1 MATTTPQTPRRS
13 KRHHPIVF
21 AAGNSSSI
29 SKPRHDKWAS
39 PPLHTRSTITADLVD
54 DEQSILDAS
63 TSFYSDFLR
72 ASRATDK
79 SGKASFEKYS
89 VGDTVLLATNL
100 RKPSIGVIIALWE
113 VSRPLAHSEMFAN
126 IHWFLRP
133 TELARSRTKRE
144 HLEVRLLVPS
154 FYIRGFISDILYQN
168 EVYLS
173 LDATSVVDTSVILAH
188 CDVSSALTRSQKPS
202 SSRYKP
208 HDSFFCLNA
217 VDSRRGLYYELD
229 WHAHRGRSLE
239 RAKGDDIQWGS
250 GSPWV
255 VAVEPVQKR
264 QTKSSARVNEEADT
278 ESGAGSDG
286 EYRDEQAS
294 EHSSL
299 DSYANLLH
307 AAAELAEV
315 PQTPSKKRKRPAST
329 TSTPR
334 RKRAAPALAAPTPHS
349 KRALRARARRPAM
362 RAPPPEMVGAFS
374 LGDAPTET
382 DPWLRAM
389 QALHVGARPEALPCR
404 TEEYGRVMRA
414 VEELLEEGSGGCI
427 CELVAPL
434 FVVNNEV
441 ISPSS
446 PDISGVPGTGKTA
459 TVHAVV
465 RELKRMA
472 EENVCLSLV
481 L

>member
-13 KRHHPIVF
+13 KRHHPLVF
-21 AAGNSSSI
+21 AAGSPSSL

-39 PPLHTRSTITADLVD
+39 PPLHTRSTIPADLVD
-54 DEQSILDAS
+54 DEQSITDAS

-72 ASRATDK
+72 SSRAADRT
-79 SGKASFEKYS
+79 SKAHFDKYS
-89 VGDTVLLATNL
+89 VGDTVLLATSL
-100 RKPSIGVIIALWE
+100 RKSSIGVIIALWE
-113 VSRPLAHSEMFAN
+113 VSRPVENSQMFAN

-144 HLEVRLLVPS
+144 HLEVWLFATY
-154 FYIRGFISDILYQN
+154 FYIYGFTLYQN
-168 EVYLS
+168 EIYLS
-173 LDATSVVDTSVILAH
+173 LDATSVVDTSVIIAH
-188 CDVSSALTRSQKPS
+188 CDVSSTPTKSEKPS

-208 HDSFFCLNA
+208 HDSFLCLNA

-229 WHAHRGRSLE
+229 WHAHQKQSLE
-239 RAKGDDIQWGS
+239 RAEGDDIQWGS

-264 QTKSSARVNEEADT
+264 QTMTSARVEQDADT
-278 ESGAGSDG
+278 ESGGSDG
-286 EYRDEQAS
+286 EYKDEEAG
-294 EHSSL
+294 EPSSL
-299 DSYANLLH
+299 DNYADLLH
-307 AAAELAEV
+307 PDADPLEV
-315 PQTPSKKRKRPAST
+315 PRTPSKKRKRPAST

-334 RKRAAPALAAPTPHS
+334 RKRVAPALAAPTPHS
-349 KRALRARARRPAM
+349 KRALRARARRTAM
-362 RAPPPEMVGAFS
+362 RAPPPEMAGAFS

-427 CELVAPL
+427 CELLAR
-434 FVVNNEV
+434 F
-441 ISPSS
+441 
-446 PDISGVPGTGKTA
+446 T
-459 TVHAVV
+459 
-465 RELKRMA
+465 
-472 EENVCLSLV
+472 LSAMK
-481 L
+481 